1 MKSDNGNRVA
11 ADPSHD
17 RKPTPWPGICYNLPM
32 DLIYLDNNATTPI
45 LPEVA
50 DAMSRLHAAEY
61 ANPASQHRA
70 GRRARQ
76 VLEEAREGIGRLL
89 GANLDSP
96 QPDLVLFT
104 SGGTEANNLAI
115 LGLARRTGQPIENA
129 STQSPPHLI
138 ISSIEHPSVVGPAES
153 LKQQHFD
160 LDRLA
165 VSNDG
170 VVQVDQLAGLL
181 RPQTRLVSVM
191 LGNNETGVLQPVE
204 QLAPICA
211 AASVPLHTDAIQVVG
226 KLPVNF
232 RALGVTA
239 LSASAHKFHG
249 PVGIGVLLVRHGT
262 PLAPLMQG
270 GFQQSGL
277 RPGTESVAL
286 AVGMHTALS
295 IWHREWSSRA
305 QRMTG
310 LRDAFENALLSD
322 CPELVIH
329 GSNVPRLPHTSNFA
343 FPGLDRQA
351 LMMALDLAGVAC
363 STGSACAS
371 GSSEPSPTLLAMGCS
386 KSLVEGSLRFSLGA
400 STTQAEVTE
409 AARRILRVYKDLRDA
424 DRARKMPLFPPL
436 KGRRPEA
443 NSL

>member
-1 MKSDNGNRVA
+1 
-11 ADPSHD
+11 
-17 RKPTPWPGICYNLPM
+17 M
-32 DLIYLDNNATTPI
+32 DLIYLDHNATTPM

-50 DAMSRLHAAEY
+50 EAMSQCLAAGY

-89 GANLDSP
+89 GADLESP
-96 QPDLVLFT
+96 HPDQVLFT

-115 LGLARRTGQPIENA
+115 LGLSRA
-129 STQSPPHLI
+129 SGRQTAKTSAQTESPQVI

-153 LKQQHFD
+153 LKQQDFD
-160 LDRLA
+160 IDRLD
-165 VSNDG
+165 VSSDG
-170 VVQVDQLAGLL
+170 VVQTENLASLL

-211 AASVPLHTDAIQVVG
+211 AAGVPLHTDAIQVVG
-226 KLPVNF
+226 KFPVNF
-232 RALGVTA
+232 RALGVAA

-249 PVGIGVLLVRHGT
+249 PVGIGVLLVRQGT
-262 PLAPLMQG
+262 PLAPLMHG

-286 AVGMHTALS
+286 GVGMHAALT
-295 IWHREWSSRA
+295 IWQREWKTRA
-305 QRMTG
+305 ARMTG
-310 LRDAFENALLSD
+310 LRDAFESMLLSD
-322 CPELVIH
+322 CPELVVH
-329 GSNVPRLPHTSNFA
+329 GSKVPRLPHTSNVA

-386 KSLVEGSLRFSLGA
+386 RPLVEGSLRFSLGA
-400 STTQAEVTE
+400 QTTPAEVAE
-409 AARRILRVYKDLRDA
+409 AARRILRVYKDLRDGN
-424 DRARKMPLFPPL
+424 RGGKMPAFPPL
-436 KGRRPEA
+436 MGRRPEA